1 MRILGTAFLLALALG
16 GCKKDV
22 EQLDPK
28 AVGAGEKAAGWL
40 VRRADEERTSM
51 KAQQEELDAKLK
63 YVQSLINS
71 ALYDQAEVALAGV
84 FWRPVT
90 PGSRVDKE
98 FVQQYDERREAL
110 AKIIAERRTRAK

>member
-1 MRILGTAFLLALALG
+1 MRCVITTLLFTLAVA

-40 VRRADEERTSM
+40 VKRADEERNATR
-51 KAQQEELDAKLK
+51 AQQQELDAKLRD
-63 YVQSLINS
+63 VQRLLD
-71 ALYDQAEVALAGV
+71 AGQYDKAEVALAGI

-90 PGSRVDKE
+90 PGSHVDRD
-98 FVQQYDERREAL
+98 FVRQYDERREVL
-110 AKIIAERRTRAK
+110 AKILESRRKR

>member
-1 MRILGTAFLLALALG
+1 MGTRVLLLLLAFA

-40 VRRADEERTSM
+40 VRRAEEERTATR
-51 KAQQEELDAKLK
+51 AQQQDLDAKLRDIQGLLDAGQLDK
-63 YVQSLINS
+63 
-71 ALYDQAEVALAGV
+71 AEVALAGI

-90 PGSRVDKE
+90 PGSHVDRD
-98 FVQQYDERREAL
+98 FVRQYDERREAL
-110 AKIIAERRTRAK
+110 AKIIEGRRKR